1 MKLQIMEPLFLPCK
15 RCAWICQLLG
25 YGLAANRLLMQR
37 NLLRFNQAVKVQ
49 TWLIKQI
56 HAEQGRLCRIHIRV
70 LEDCFDSGEIPSTPD
85 MLEYFHNLLSLEAE
99 GRYESFLIQL
109 YQLDRSTVSSSIGT
123 IETDQQS

>member
-1 MKLQIMEPLFLPCK
+1 MKSLFLPCE

-25 YGLAANRLLMQR
+25 YGLAANRLLMQQ
-37 NLLRFNQAVKVQ
+37 NLLRLNQAVKIQ

-56 HAEQGRLCRIHIRV
+56 YAEQGRLCRTHIRV
-70 LEDCFDSGEIPSTPD
+70 LKDCFNSGEIPSTPN
-85 MLEYFHNLLSLEAE
+85 MLEYFHDLLSLEAE

-109 YQLDRSTVSSSIGT
+109 YQLDRSTVSSSRST